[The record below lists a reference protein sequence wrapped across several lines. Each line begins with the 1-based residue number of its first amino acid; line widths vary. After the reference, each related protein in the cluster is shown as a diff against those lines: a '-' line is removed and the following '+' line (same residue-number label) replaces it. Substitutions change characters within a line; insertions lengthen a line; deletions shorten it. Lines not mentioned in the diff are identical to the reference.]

1 MQVSAASTQPDKFG
15 AVMGWVNGAGAAA
28 AAILVAVAFAEG
40 LGRVA
45 FGLVIPGLSTASGAW
60 VTAYA
65 FLLFAGTLAEG
76 RVGRAT
82 RLDSWLAGGAPF
94 AGASVRAFA
103 DGIGAAVFGYIG
115 LLAAVSAW
123 RLWHGARLGDEDAY
137 VGLFAF
143 VFLFASA
150 GAALTTYRF
159 LVRVW
164 HDLVKLKAAC
174 HGCATTRLLVECGA
188 VVVTLGI
195 IAWLGILLVTTDST
209 RAEQTLLLLGVAT
222 LILLAVGVH
231 AAVALMLFFPFAAGV
246 VPEPDIARIYL
257 LGSEAMIVP
266 IIVVTGLLVVAA
278 GIDRDLRELAHV
290 FLGRVRAGQGL
301 ATLWSTAGT
310 ASLTALTA
318 PNDARAAT
326 TGIAAMVR
334 AGLWPKSAVGIA
346 AAGVALGSVL
356 PPSLLLA
363 LYSMDSH
370 AGAFVFAAIAGG
382 GLLVLCSGAVLLA
395 PLRFRDTPLAADPG
409 ADHTAARLFRV
420 GIVPVVVLIP
430 LFSERFT
437 LSEGAAAGAFAALA
451 VGLGTRRLRL
461 SALKPIL
468 VEAGRVSAPILFL
481 LIAGG
486 VFAWLVT
493 ASGIPQMIAEL
504 FTHIPY
510 ALAGG
515 GMLVA
520 GAALLRW
527 LGLGAVT
534 SLMVLFPLWL
544 PLMTISVDRIGADL
558 FGVILLLLVQAIAL
572 FIPSDG
578 FVTAVRAALG
588 EENLRRRRVVAAC
601 RPYAI
606 IFIVVG
612 IALIALSN
620 VLWGLL

>member
-1 MQVSAASTQPDKFG
+1 MQVSATSTRSSNFD

-28 AAILVAVAFAEG
+28 AALLVAVAFADG

-45 FGLVIPGLSTASGAW
+45 FGHVIPGLSTVSGVW

-76 RVGRAT
+76 RVGRAA
-82 RLDSWLAGGAPF
+82 RLDSWLADGAPF
-94 AGASVRAFA
+94 AGASARTFA
-103 DGIGAAVFGYIG
+103 DGIGAAVYGYIG

-123 RLWHGARLGDEDAY
+123 RLWHGARLGDGDSY

-143 VFLFASA
+143 LFLFASA

-159 LVRVW
+159 LVLVW
-164 HDLVKLKAAC
+164 HDLASLKASF
-174 HGCATTRLLVECGA
+174 HGSTTGRLLVEFGA
-188 VVVTLGI
+188 VVIGLGI
-195 IAWLGILLVTTDST
+195 IVWLGAMLVTTDSA
-209 RAEQTLLLLGVAT
+209 RVEQTSLLLGAAI
-222 LILLAVGVH
+222 LLLLAVGVH
-231 AAVALMLFFPFAAGV
+231 AAVALMLFFPFVAGL
-246 VPEPDIARIYL
+246 VPEPGIARIYL
-257 LGSEAMIVP
+257 LGSEAAIVP
-266 IIVVTGLLVVAA
+266 IIVVMGLLVVAA
-278 GIDRDLRELAHV
+278 GIDRDLRELAQV
-290 FLGRVRAGQGL
+290 YFGRFRAGQGL
-301 ATLWSTAGT
+301 ASLWSFAGT
-310 ASLTALTA
+310 TSLTALTA
-318 PNDARAAT
+318 PNDVRRAT

-334 AGLWPKSAVGIA
+334 AGLWPRSAVGIA

-370 AGAFVFAAIAGG
+370 AGAFVLAAIAGA
-382 GLLVLCSGAVLLA
+382 GLLVLCSGAVLLS
-395 PLRFRDTPLAADPG
+395 PLRFRDTRPAADPG

-420 GIVPVVVLIP
+420 GIVPAVVLIP
-430 LFSERFT
+430 LLSGRFT
-437 LSEGAAAGAFAALA
+437 LAESAAAGAFTALA
-451 VGLGTRRLRL
+451 VGLGTRRLQL
-461 SALKPIL
+461 SSLKPIL

-493 ASGIPQMIAEL
+493 ASGIPRMVAEL
-504 FTHIPY
+504 FKHIPY

-515 GMLVA
+515 GMLVV
-520 GAALLRW
+520 GAAALRW
-527 LGLGAVT
+527 LGLGPVT
-534 SLMVLFPLWL
+534 LLMVLFPLWL
-544 PLMTISVDRIGADL
+544 PLMTISVGRIGADL
-558 FGVILLLLVQAIAL
+558 FGVILLLIVQAVAL
-572 FIPSDG
+572 FIPSDD

-588 EENLRRRRVVAAC
+588 EENLRRRQVVAAC

-620 VLWGLL
+620 SLWGLL